1 MEHEGAEMRK
11 HDQQNTPFRSNIRD
25 LWNAILGK
33 PRADGRNWLFA
44 VGHELKNV
52 IVELG
57 RDIRR
62 LF

>member
-1 MEHEGAEMRK
+1 MARK
-11 HDQQNTPFRSNIRD
+11 YTDRNTPFKQDIRD
-25 LWNAILGK
+25 LWNAIRGK
-33 PRADGRNWLFA
+33 PRTDGRNWLFA

-52 IVELG
+52 FVELG